1 MQRIL
6 TSLLVFAVVLAA
18 CGSSDDEPPTTAAEA
33 LATTAPAATTTQ
45 APVVTTTTAAP
56 VATTT
61 EAPVVT
67 TTTAAPIV
75 TTTTAAP
82 VEEPEAPEAPATPA
96 AVEGTL
102 LEGSTPEG
110 FENLQSSATTP
121 RAETCAGIATFGE
134 IEPVAY
140 SAAVWVRDLLT
151 GPFLDVWIARFESPE
166 VAAEALSVYGAGLIE
181 CGEFTEAETGAV
193 GSFSIG
199 EDPALG
205 DESFGVD
212 YEGIVSGLPINR
224 YGTAVRIGD
233 SIYSAGLAAV
243 FVEPD
248 TAAVLH
254 SLNAILGL

>member
-1 MQRIL
+1 MRRISGL
-6 TSLLVFAVVLAA
+6 FLAFALVAA
-18 CGSSDDEPPTTAAEA
+18 CGSSDDEPPATAAEA
-33 LATTAPAATTTQ
+33 PATTAVPATTTE

-56 VATTT
+56 VVTTT

-75 TTTTAAP
+75 TTTTAAA

-110 FENLQSSATTP
+110 FENLQSSTTTP

-140 SAAVWVRDLLT
+140 SAAVWARDLLT

-166 VAAEALSVYGAGLIE
+166 VASEALSVHGAGLIE

-193 GSFSIG
+193 GSFSFG

-212 YEGIVSGLPINR
+212 YNAIVSGLPVTR
-224 YGTAVRIGD
+224 YGTVVRIGD
-233 SIYSAGLAAV
+233 SIYSAGLAAL

-248 TAAVLH
+248 IAAVLA